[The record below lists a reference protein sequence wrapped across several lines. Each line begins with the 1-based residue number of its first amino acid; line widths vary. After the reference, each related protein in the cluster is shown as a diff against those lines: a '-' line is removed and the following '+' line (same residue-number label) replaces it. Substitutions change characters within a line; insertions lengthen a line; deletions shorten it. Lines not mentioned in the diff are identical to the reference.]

1 MYVIEGLDNIEGIP
15 KGSFAIITK
24 THHAA
29 MDGTAAAEFTWA
41 LHDLAGAQGNPIPV
55 TEKQEPAGAPRR
67 TWRLTDTFTRMVIDN
82 ISASARMAAPL
93 TRVLPKMAT
102 FGLRRLAQSLRSSEG
117 GVPRTRFNANVSA
130 KRVWDSVTLDLATVK
145 LIKSLVP
152 GATINDAVLAMI
164 GGAMRRYLQA
174 KDELPEKSL
183 VSMAPVNTRQE
194 GAERS
199 TNTISILR
207 FPLGT
212 HIEDP
217 LERLQAVQLATA
229 ESKAIQNAIG
239 AHELTNLQKFTPPAT
254 LGLAGRLATLTGG
267 GGKGPVL
274 LHNCMVTNV
283 PGPNAP
289 LYLLGA
295 KLVHWGGMG
304 PLADGM
310 SLIWNPTSY
319 CGKMFISLTSSPNI
333 VPDPD
338 FLARCLLESY
348 EEMSAMANKVATTAK
363 MIKGVV
369 RSRAPKA
376 AKARQTKTLTSRALN
391 GTAVEACAG
400 GDRRENLDDMD
411 LASPSAQR

>member
-1 MYVIEGLDNIEGIP
+1 
-15 KGSFAIITK
+15 
-24 THHAA
+24 
-29 MDGTAAAEFTWA
+29 
-41 LHDLAGAQGNPIPV
+41 
-55 TEKQEPAGAPRR
+55 
-67 TWRLTDTFTRMVIDN
+67 
-82 ISASARMAAPL
+82 
-93 TRVLPKMAT
+93 
-102 FGLRRLAQSLRSSEG
+102 
-117 GVPRTRFNANVSA
+117 
-130 KRVWDSVTLDLATVK
+130 VTLDLATVK
-145 LIKSLVP
+145 QITGAVP

-183 VSMAPVNTRQE
+183 VSMAPVNTRLE
-194 GAERS
+194 GAAS
-199 TNTISILR
+199 TTNTISILR

-283 PGPNAP
+283 PGPNTE

-333 VPDPD
+333 VSDPD
-338 FLARCLLESY
+338 FLARCLLDSY
-348 EEMSAMANKVATTAK
+348 EEMSAMANQMTASTQVT
-363 MIKGVV
+363 KGVNKV
-369 RSRAPKA
+369 RTRKA
-376 AKARQTKTLTSRALN
+376 AKPRQVRALPSR
-391 GTAVEACAG
+391 TADGAQVLAPAAG
-400 GDRRENLDDMD
+400 LDAVTYT
-411 LASPSAQR
+411 AS